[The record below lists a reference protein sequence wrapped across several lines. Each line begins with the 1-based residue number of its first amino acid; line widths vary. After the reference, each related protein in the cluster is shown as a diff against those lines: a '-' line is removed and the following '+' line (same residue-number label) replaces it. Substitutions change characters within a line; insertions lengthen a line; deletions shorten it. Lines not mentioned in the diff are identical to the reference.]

1 MSEPEAETMFKK
13 AIDDYQ
19 YMYWYNVKLIRELH
33 NSRNSTKVYEDEI
46 KRLNKLVTF
55 FGIFFSVAVC
65 GLVGCVVFSNTLS
78 YLFR

>member
-1 MSEPEAETMFKK
+1 MFEAEEMLKK
-13 AIDDYQ
+13 ASEDYQ

-33 NSRNSTKVYEDEI
+33 DSRKSTSVYEDEI

-55 FGIFFSVAVC
+55 FGIFFSVVVC
-65 GLVGCVVFSNTLS
+65 GVVSCVVFSNTLS